1 MSKRRTA
8 RQSDARPKKSQS
20 VAMPAHDKAAQ
31 AWDDELTHALE
42 DTFTGSDPVAM
53 ESPLVTGGPRKRD

>member
-8 RQSDARPKKSQS
+8 RQSDARPKKSHS
-20 VAMPAHDKAAQ
+20 AAMPAHDKAAQ
-31 AWDDELTHALE
+31 ARE
-42 DTFTGSDPVAM
+42 DTFQGSDPVAM